1 MSAVSSTA
9 ESSFGVKK
17 RRAVVCKSCGA
28 TGQRKFPAEV
38 AIHVR
43 NINQPLVFVFPEIAI
58 CLNCGKPEFAWEFR
72 IPEDEL
78 RMLAKRDAAGT
89 G

>member
-1 MSAVSSTA
+1 M
-9 ESSFGVKK
+9 
-17 RRAVVCKSCGA
+17 VCKSCGA
-28 TGQRKFPAEV
+28 RGQDRFPAEV

-43 NINQPLVFVFPEIAI
+43 NTKQPLVFVFPEIDI
-58 CLNCGKPEFAWEFR
+58 CLNCGKPGFAEEFT

-89 G
+89 R